1 MSSVLRNFMEAYT
14 AVHNPEA
21 KEEFYASRDSL
32 SELDFSLINEE
43 ELNDIC
49 EEIVQELF
57 EEGCNVTD
65 VDLIVDGMLSEAK
78 VTYGSDTDSPRA
90 MKVKAMKTGL
100 KGAMDKVKSKASTGA
115 VTETLQL
122 TLFSLTV

>member
-1 MSSVLRNFMEAYT
+1 MSSVLRNFMEAYK

-57 EEGCNVTD
+57 DDGYDVTG
-65 VDLIVDGMLSEAK
+65 VDLIVDGMAAEAK
-78 VTYGSDTDSPRA
+78 
-90 MKVKAMKTGL
+90 
-100 KGAMDKVKSKASTGA
+100 GA
-115 VTETLQL
+115 
-122 TLFSLTV
+122 